1 MARFE
6 PAVNK
11 DDDDAVFFAVLL
23 KTFLE
28 SSRMFINDYLNIYY
42 YSYSFS

>member
-6 PAVNK
+6 PAVDN
-11 DDDDAVFFAVLL
+11 DDDDYDDDAGLL

-28 SSRMFINDYLNIYY
+28 SSRMCINDYLNIYY
-42 YSYSFS
+42 YNYSFS